1 MPEKRYRNFLFTL
14 NNYTTEE
21 LKQLQELGLKEI
33 KYIILGQEIAPTT
46 GTPHLQGFLIWNNAK
61 TKSATIK
68 KLPRRTHVKIANG
81 TPYENYVYCS
91 KDGNVCWEIGDRP
104 EKVGQGKRTDMLE
117 IKKKI
122 KKNIN
127 IKTLLEEDDIVN
139 YQQLKYAENLK
150 KYYEV
155 KRNWKTEVKWYYGAT
170 GTGKTKMA
178 YEEMVE
184 EAQDEDNI
192 YFSMDTGKWWEGY
205 DAQEYV
211 IIDDMRADFLK
222 FHQLL
227 KLLDRY
233 PYKVETKGS
242 TRQFIP
248 KKIIITSAYHPS
260 KMFRTREDLGQL
272 IRRIDVIK
280 EFKDWRY
287 EYNKLIVELQ
297 KNLEFINK
305 RKIT

>member
-1 MPEKRYRNFLFTL
+1 
-14 NNYTTEE
+14 
-21 LKQLQELGLKEI
+21 
-33 KYIILGQEIAPTT
+33 
-46 GTPHLQGFLIWNNAK
+46 
-61 TKSATIK
+61 
-68 KLPRRTHVKIANG
+68 
-81 TPYENYVYCS
+81 
-91 KDGNVCWEIGDRP
+91 
-104 EKVGQGKRTDMLE
+104 MLE

-205 DAQEYV
+205 GAQ
-211 IIDDMRADFLK
+211 
-222 FHQLL
+222 
-227 KLLDRY
+227 DRDW
-233 PYKVETKGS
+233 ET
-242 TRQFIP
+242 I
-248 KKIIITSAYHPS
+248 
-260 KMFRTREDLGQL
+260 
-272 IRRIDVIK
+272 
-280 EFKDWRY
+280 
-287 EYNKLIVELQ
+287 
-297 KNLEFINK
+297 
-305 RKIT
+305 